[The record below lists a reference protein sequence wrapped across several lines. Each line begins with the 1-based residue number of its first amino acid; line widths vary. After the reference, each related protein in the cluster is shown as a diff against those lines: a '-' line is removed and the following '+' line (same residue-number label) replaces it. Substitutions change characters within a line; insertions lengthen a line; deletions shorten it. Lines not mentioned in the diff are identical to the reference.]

1 MCSLHFNSSM
11 ASALNSLA
19 GTMYEDFI
27 RPCMKY
33 NVTEKCA
40 SYILRLVV
48 IVIGTIC
55 VLMVF
60 VVEKLGGI
68 LQVTTVVLNFLRAGA
83 LPVFES
89 RCNYW
94 KPRPLFTACI
104 HHRRSNIRGISGTV
118 LPRNILP

>member
-1 MCSLHFNSSM
+1 M

-83 LPVFES
+83 LPVFAS

-94 KPRPLFTACI
+94 KPHPLFTACI

-118 LPRNILP
+118 LLRNIRP